1 MSHELGSTSISSN
14 GSETRPPNPNLRA
27 AQKISGLKFCR
38 CLQQTLLFPTQ
49 IVDVSILF
57 WRPLAL
63 GAWAQNLRAR
73 METVLD
79 RMLAGVTVSRG
90 LPKSWDQG
98 LYARPAGDALSLLSM
113 RVSFP
118 INYILYKQF

>member
-27 AQKISGLKFCR
+27 TRKISGLKFCR

-49 IVDVSILF
+49 TVDVSILF

-63 GAWAQNLRAR
+63 GAWAQNLRAC
-73 METVLD
+73 MEAVLD
-79 RMLAGVTVSRG
+79 RRLAGVIVSTG
-90 LPKSWDQG
+90 FLNPGMKACMQG
-98 LYARPAGDALSLLSM
+98 PLEML
-113 RVSFP
+113 
-118 INYILYKQF
+118 